1 MLSKVKPLKHVIIY
15 TDGACA
21 GNPGPGGWG
30 VYLIYGKH
38 EKRFYGSSLNT
49 TNNRMEL
56 TAAIEAL
63 KLLKEPCQ
71 VDLYTDSKYVKDGIT
86 DWIVKWKKNNWR
98 KSDKDLVKNSDLWQT
113 LDESLKDHVITW
125 RWVKGHSDNKGNIIA
140 DSLAVQGCQ
149 EAKKMSIGNHV
160 DNK

>member
-1 MLSKVKPLKHVIIY
+1 MNTRKHVVIY

-30 VYLIYGKH
+30 VYLIFGKH
-38 EKRFYGSSLNT
+38 EKKIFGSSPDT

-63 KLLKEPCQ
+63 KALKEPCDI
-71 VDLYTDSKYVKDGIT
+71 DLYTDSKYVKDGIT
-86 DWIVKWKKNNWR
+86 DWIVKWRKNNWR

-113 LDESLKDHVITW
+113 LDDALKNHNITW
-125 RWVKGHSDNKGNIIA
+125 HWVKGHGDNKGNIIA
-140 DSLAVQGCQ
+140 DSLAVKGCQ
-149 EAKKMSIGNHV
+149 EAKKMNI
-160 DNK
+160 

>member
-38 EKRFYGSSLNT
+38 EKRFYGSNLNT

>member
-1 MLSKVKPLKHVIIY
+1 MNTRKHVVIY

-30 VYLIYGKH
+30 VYLIFGKH
-38 EKRFYGSSLNT
+38 EKKIYGSSPDT

-63 KLLKEPCQ
+63 KALKEPCDI
-71 VDLYTDSKYVKDGIT
+71 DLYTDSKYVKDGIT
-86 DWIVKWKKNNWR
+86 DWIVKWRKNNWR

-113 LDESLKDHVITW
+113 LDDALKNHNITW
-125 RWVKGHSDNKGNIIA
+125 HWVKGHSDNKGNIIA
-140 DSLAVQGCQ
+140 DSLAVKGCQ
-149 EAKKMSIGNHV
+149 EAKKMNI
-160 DNK
+160 

>member
-1 MLSKVKPLKHVIIY
+1 MNTRKYVVIY

-30 VYLIYGKH
+30 VYLIFGKH
-38 EKRFYGSSLNT
+38 EKKIYGSSPDT

-63 KLLKEPCQ
+63 KALKEPCDI
-71 VDLYTDSKYVKDGIT
+71 DLYTDSKYVKDGIT
-86 DWIVKWKKNNWR
+86 DWIVKWRKNNWR

-113 LDESLKDHVITW
+113 LDDALKNHNITW
-125 RWVKGHSDNKGNIIA
+125 HWVKGHGDNKGNIIA
-140 DSLAVQGCQ
+140 DSLAVKGCQ
-149 EAKKMSIGNHV
+149 EAKKMNI
-160 DNK
+160 